1 MLRKYYNPNDQKA
14 DPRIEIPECK
24 KPENKHLDSK
34 VIKAC
39 LGPKQHP
46 VNPHAQRLLTAEARG
61 ATKVPKQP
69 SKAEKA
75 EKKRKTDKQKEVESG
90 VSRIGFLFQNGGFRL
105 RS

>member
-1 MLRKYYNPNDQKA
+1 M
-14 DPRIEIPECK
+14 
-24 KPENKHLDSK
+24 
-34 VIKAC
+34 IKAC
-39 LGPKQHP
+39 LGPKQRP

-90 VSRIGFLFQNGGFRL
+90 VSRTAYFLAKKDFMAQDWFLVSKRGIQVEITM
-105 RS
+105 